1 MSKENATCIHL
12 FVKNGTVWEVLKWT
26 PRCVDAVEKFLTPPY
41 FFPRPFPLT
50 PPPSPL
56 LPSPSYPHSP
66 THSLPVGVIVE
77 YVGSE
82 AAAKDI
88 AMHIAANKPIGMN
101 SKDVP
106 ESVIAA
112 ERCALKY
119 ARTCKYTHV
128 LTLSL
133 VFITGIPHP
142 LNGIFAN
149 LCLVRN
155 STISIP
161 SSWHLMWVTCHLY
174 VVRRTYTWSCV
185 NSQSNLNLLMWRK
198 NANDKIIGTF
208 DSLYRSQEHRWDE
221 SRRVR

>member
-1 MSKENATCIHL
+1 MSLIAVCGLDLRQRCPRKTRLVFICSLRMAQYEKYFKI
-12 FVKNGTVWEVLKWT
+12 

-112 ERCALKY
+112 ERYALKY

-149 LCLVRN
+149 LCLVRS
-155 STISIP
+155 STISLP
-161 SSWHLMWVTCHLY
+161 SS
-174 VVRRTYTWSCV
+174 
-185 NSQSNLNLLMWRK
+185 
-198 NANDKIIGTF
+198 
-208 DSLYRSQEHRWDE
+208 
-221 SRRVR
+221 